1 MKNQLEN
8 ILIFATNI
16 KTQDDKQLIKGI
28 LDHNSEIY
36 QWHIDQED
44 IDCVLRIETNTL
56 TETEIIKLVNEQNFS
71 CKILD

>member
-16 KTQDDKQLIKGI
+16 KTQDDKQSIKEI